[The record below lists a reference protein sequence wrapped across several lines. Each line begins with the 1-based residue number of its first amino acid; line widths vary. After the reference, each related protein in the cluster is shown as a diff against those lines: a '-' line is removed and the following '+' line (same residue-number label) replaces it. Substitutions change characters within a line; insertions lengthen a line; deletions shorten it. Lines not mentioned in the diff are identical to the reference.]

1 MRSFRKGTQVKTS
14 TFEISHKGL
23 SEVKCNIPE
32 KLKMNLYEKSKNKP
46 L

>member
-1 MRSFRKGTQVKTS
+1 MASQVKTS

-23 SEVKCNIPE
+23 SEVNRNIPE
-32 KLKMNLYEKSKNKP
+32 KLKINLYEKSKNKP